1 MHLMQ
6 FTITILLTTI
16 TKVTSIYSL
25 SFTRFPLFMTGM
37 FELHVIA
44 IITTINDKTDGKKTD
59 IFIIISKRN
68 KNKLN
73 GKPSITIITIYD
85 VDADIMN

>member
-1 MHLMQ
+1 MK

-44 IITTINDKTDGKKTD
+44 IITTINDKTDG
-59 IFIIISKRN
+59 
-68 KNKLN
+68 
-73 GKPSITIITIYD
+73 
-85 VDADIMN
+85 